1 MNRADC
7 TDVGQV
13 EYLEVSKK
21 LDDLLLKQEIY
32 WAQRLRLAWLKHE
45 DKNTKF
51 FHSKASQKRRRNHIK
66 GIKNLQ
72 EHWVEE
78 VNDIAKVAIEYF
90 DNLFSA
96 GSCNQM
102 EECLETISAK
112 VTPDM
117 QNLLSNDFTAKEIKT
132 AVF

>member
-7 TDVGQV
+7 TDVGQA

-32 WAQRLRLAWLKHE
+32 WAQRSRLAWLKHR

-51 FHSKASQKRRRNHIK
+51 FHSKASQKQRRNHIK

-78 VNDIAKVAIEYF
+78 VEDIAR
-90 DNLFSA
+90 
-96 GSCNQM
+96 
-102 EECLETISAK
+102 
-112 VTPDM
+112 
-117 QNLLSNDFTAKEIKT
+117 
-132 AVF
+132 